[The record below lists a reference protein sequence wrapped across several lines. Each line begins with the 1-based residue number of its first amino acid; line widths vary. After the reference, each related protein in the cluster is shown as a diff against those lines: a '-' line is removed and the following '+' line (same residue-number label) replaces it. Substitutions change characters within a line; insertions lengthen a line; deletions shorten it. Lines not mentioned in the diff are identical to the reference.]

1 MYADAA
7 GTGAR
12 ARSVHGSQRA
22 HVALTLSCGSP
33 SASGAGSRP
42 TGSLS
47 SPRARPSTKNSASAD
62 GADQQPAVKKARQ
75 GGAVR
80 EGSREALSA
89 PRVVARGRPQ
99 PIEAAQG
106 AAASV
111 SASEERLIDREGEF
125 EMYKSQ
131 RPPPYQGRIRLIRC
145 ARFRFAVSGHIS
157 LIQNLIQAYQDLV
170 DI

>member
-12 ARSVHGSQRA
+12 ARSAHGSQRA
-22 HVALTLSCGSP
+22 RVALTLSGGSP

-111 SASEERLIDREGEF
+111 SASEERLNDRGT
-125 EMYKSQ
+125 
-131 RPPPYQGRIRLIRC
+131 
-145 ARFRFAVSGHIS
+145 V
-157 LIQNLIQAYQDLV
+157 
-170 DI
+170 